1 MPGDFIK
8 EYASM
13 TDAAI
18 DTNGKRELSSKI
30 SSCCNKK
37 RKTSGGFKWMH
48 KEEYE
53 SMNNPRT

>member
-1 MPGDFIK
+1 
-8 EYASM
+8 M

-37 RKTSGGFKWMH
+37 RKTAGGFKWMH
-48 KEEYE
+48 KAEYE

>member
-37 RKTSGGFKWMH
+37 RKTAGGFKWVH
-48 KEEYE
+48 KAEYE